1 MPDGQWYLHMF
12 DRRQPDLNW
21 NNLEVR
27 QMFLDVLRFWLDR
40 GVDGFRV
47 DVARQDPAFRRTHGE
62 VTGRDDCRVPMPW
75 EAGKPAFGFGPGTG
89 SGNSCPSRP
98 GTANWPSTVRT
109 VSPARPSSCG
119 RPNGLGACLPAVA
132 CPGSADRP

>member
-47 DVARQDPAFRRTHGE
+47 DVANSLVKAEGLPDFDGDFEAL
-62 VTGRDDCRVPMPW
+62 V
-75 EAGKPAFGFGPGTG
+75 AGKIPTNSAPFYDQDGVHEIYREWRRLLERATPANELW
-89 SGNSCPSRP
+89 SRRP
-98 GTANWPSTVRT
+98 GSVRSIG
-109 VSPARPSSCG
+109 SPAT
-119 RPNGLGACLPAVA
+119 
-132 CPGSADRP
+132 